1 MRSSQCNAEWRSGNA
16 ELLFVIYRTLSE
28 NKKVLPIHSVD
39 SNHEQMTEIP
49 EPQSEIRNLR
59 VAAIGVG
66 SLGRHH
72 ARNFAELL
80 RERRIGSV
88 TVCDSNGEVA
98 AKVAADNG
106 LDRSVTDWREL
117 LGSVDAVSIATP
129 TETHCNIA
137 VPFLESG
144 VHVLVEKP
152 IALTLQEADKMIAAA
167 KGSGAKLM
175 VGQLERF
182 NPAMVALRPHV
193 TQPLYFEIHRVSPFP
208 NRSLDVDVVL
218 DVMIHDL
225 DAVQW
230 LVGED
235 VKVTAIHAVGIPV
248 ISDKVDAA
256 NARIEFENGAV
267 ANITA
272 SRIGTEKIR
281 KTRFYQTNAYVVL
294 DYATKFASL
303 TSLNP
308 EASHPLL
315 GISINRLEIND
326 VEPLRAEIKAFLDSI
341 ERDVDPPV
349 TGADGRRALALA
361 AGVLEKIDAHASRVF
376 AKSRD

>member
-1 MRSSQCNAEWRSGNA
+1 MAENR
-16 ELLFVIYRTLSE
+16 
-28 NKKVLPIHSVD
+28 KH
-39 SNHEQMTEIP
+39 
-49 EPQSEIRNLR
+49 R
-59 VAAIGVG
+59 VAAVGVG

-72 ARNFAELL
+72 ARNYAEIAAEGRVELAG
-80 RERRIGSV
+80 I
-88 TVCDSNGEVA
+88 CDANPETA
-98 AKVAADNG
+98 AAIASQYETRAV
-106 LDRSVTDWREL
+106 SDWRKL
-117 LGSVDAVSIATP
+117 IDGVDAVSIATP
-129 TETHCNIA
+129 TDTHADIA
-137 VPFLESG
+137 CTFLDSG

-152 IALTLQEADKMIAAA
+152 IALTLDEADRMIAAS
-167 KGSGAKLM
+167 KRSGAKLM
-175 VGQLERF
+175 VGHLERY

-193 TQPLYFEIHRVSPFP
+193 TTPLYFEIHRVSPYP

-230 LVGED
+230 LVGEH
-235 VKVTAIHAVGIPV
+235 VAVSEIRAVGIPV

-256 NARIEFENGAV
+256 NARIEFENGSV

-308 EASHPLL
+308 NAAHPLL
-315 GISINRLEIND
+315 GISIDRLQIND
-326 VEPLRAEIKAFLDSI
+326 VEPLRSEIEAFLHSI
-341 ERDVDPPV
+341 V
-349 TGADGRRALALA
+349 TGEKPAITGEDGRRALSIAV
-361 AGVLEKIDAHASRVF
+361 GVLGNISSHMHRLSGGQASLLV
-376 AKSRD
+376 

>member
-1 MRSSQCNAEWRSGNA
+1 MAENDK
-16 ELLFVIYRTLSE
+16 I
-28 NKKVLPIHSVD
+28 
-39 SNHEQMTEIP
+39 
-49 EPQSEIRNLR
+49 R

-72 ARNFAELL
+72 ARNYAELAAEGRVEL
-80 RERRIGSV
+80 VGI
-88 TVCDSNGEVA
+88 CDTSAETA
-98 AKVAADNG
+98 AEIATAHG
-106 LDRSVTDWREL
+106 CASFADWRDL
-117 LGSVDAVSIATP
+117 LRKVDAVSIATP
-129 TETHCNIA
+129 TETHCEIA
-137 VPFLESG
+137 CAFLENG

-152 IALTLQEADKMIAAA
+152 IALTLDEADEMIAAA
-167 KGSGAKLM
+167 DRSGAKLM
-175 VGQLERF
+175 VGQLERY

-225 DAVQW
+225 DAIQW

-235 VKVTAIHAVGIPV
+235 MKVSEIRAVGIPV

-281 KTRFYQTNAYVVL
+281 KTRFYQTEAYVVL

-308 EASHPLL
+308 DAAHPLA
-315 GISINRLEIND
+315 GISINRLDIND
-326 VEPLRAEIKAFLDSI
+326 IEPLRAEITAFLDAI
-341 ERDVDPPV
+341 EKNTPPPI
-349 TGADGRRALALA
+349 TGDDGRRALKLA
-361 AGVLEKIDAHASRVF
+361 VGVLERIEAHRNRLNV
-376 AKSRD
+376 

>member
-1 MRSSQCNAEWRSGNA
+1 MSQIS
-16 ELLFVIYRTLSE
+16 
-28 NKKVLPIHSVD
+28 K
-39 SNHEQMTEIP
+39 
-49 EPQSEIRNLR
+49 LR
-59 VAAIGVG
+59 AAAIGVG

-72 ARNFAELL
+72 ARNYAELAVEGRMDL
-80 RERRIGSV
+80 IG
-88 TVCDSNGEVA
+88 VCDIDNETA
-98 AKVAADNG
+98 ASIASDN
-106 LDRSVTDWREL
+106 SCPAFSDWREL
-117 LGSVDAVSIATP
+117 LDKTDVVSIATP
-129 TETHCNIA
+129 TETHAEIA
-137 VPFLESG
+137 CAFLENG

-152 IALTLQEADKMIAAA
+152 IATSLDEADRIIAAA
-167 KGSGAKLM
+167 EKSGAKLM

-182 NPAMVALRPHV
+182 NPAMIALRPHV
-193 TQPLYFEIHRVSPFP
+193 NHPLYFEIHRVSPFP

-230 LVGED
+230 LVGKD
-235 VKVTAIHAVGIPV
+235 VKVEGIHAVGIPV

-281 KTRFYQTNAYVVL
+281 KTRFYQRNAYVVL

-308 EASHPLL
+308 KAAHPLM
-315 GISINRLEIND
+315 GISVNRLEVVDI
-326 VEPLRAEIKAFLDSI
+326 EPLRTEITAFLDAI
-341 ERDVDPPV
+341 ENDETPAV
-349 TGADGRRALALA
+349 TGEDGRRALALA
-361 AGVLEKIDAHASRVF
+361 VGVLERIDTHRNRLNV
-376 AKSRD
+376 

>member
-1 MRSSQCNAEWRSGNA
+1 M
-16 ELLFVIYRTLSE
+16 
-28 NKKVLPIHSVD
+28 
-39 SNHEQMTEIP
+39 
-49 EPQSEIRNLR
+49 PQKEKLR
-59 VAAIGVG
+59 AAAIGVG

-72 ARNFAELL
+72 ARNYAELAA
-80 RERRIGSV
+80 EGRIALVGA
-88 TVCDSNGEVA
+88 CDLDAATAALVA
-98 AKVAADNG
+98 SDNSCAAF
-106 LDRSVTDWREL
+106 TDWRDL
-117 LGSVDAVSIATP
+117 LDKTDVVSIATP
-129 TETHCNIA
+129 TETHAEIA
-137 VPFLESG
+137 CEFLERG
-144 VHVLVEKP
+144 IHVLAEKP
-152 IALTLQEADKMIAAA
+152 IATSLDEADRMIAAA
-167 KGSGAKLM
+167 ANSGAKLM

-193 TQPLYFEIHRVSPFP
+193 NQPLYFEIHRVSPFP

-235 VKVTAIHAVGIPV
+235 VKVEAIHAVGIPV

-303 TSLNP
+303 TTLTPNP
-308 EASHPLL
+308 VHPLA
-315 GISINRLEIND
+315 GISVNRLEVNV
-326 VEPLRAEIKAFLDSI
+326 VEPLRAEITSFLDSI
-341 ERDVDPPV
+341 ENDLAVAV
-349 TGADGRRALALA
+349 SGEDGRRALALA
-361 AGVLEKIDAHASRVF
+361 VGVLERIDTHRNRLNV
-376 AKSRD
+376 

>member
-1 MRSSQCNAEWRSGNA
+1 M
-16 ELLFVIYRTLSE
+16 
-28 NKKVLPIHSVD
+28 
-39 SNHEQMTEIP
+39 P
-49 EPQSEIRNLR
+49 ETKLR
-59 VAAIGVG
+59 AAAIGVG

-72 ARNFAELL
+72 ARNYAELA
-80 RERRIGSV
+80 REGRIEYVGA
-88 TVCDSNGEVA
+88 CDSNAETA
-98 AKVAADNG
+98 AAIGSEHGAA
-106 LDRSVTDWREL
+106 SFTDWREL
-117 LGSVDAVSIATP
+117 LDKVDVVSIATP
-129 TETHCNIA
+129 TETHCEIA
-137 VPFLESG
+137 CAFLENG
-144 VHVLVEKP
+144 VHTLVEKP
-152 IALTLQEADKMIAAA
+152 IALTLDEADRMIAAA
-167 KGSGAKLM
+167 ASSGAKLM

-193 TQPLYFEIHRVSPFP
+193 TNPLYFEIHRVSPFP

-225 DAVQW
+225 DAIQW

-235 VKVTAIHAVGIPV
+235 VKVSEIRAVGIPV

-308 EASHPLL
+308 DASHPLL

-326 VEPLRAEIKAFLDSI
+326 IEPLRAEITAFLDAI
-341 ERDVDPPV
+341 EKGSDVPV
-349 TGADGRRALALA
+349 TGEDGRRALALA
-361 AGVLEKIDAHASRVF
+361 VGVLEKIEAHVGRLNV
-376 AKSRD
+376 

>member
-1 MRSSQCNAEWRSGNA
+1 M
-16 ELLFVIYRTLSE
+16 
-28 NKKVLPIHSVD
+28 
-39 SNHEQMTEIP
+39 EQIRN
-49 EPQSEIRNLR
+49 PQSAIRNLKM
-59 VAAIGVG
+59 AAIGVG

-72 ARNFAELL
+72 ARNYAELA
-80 RERRIGSV
+80 RKGRIEFVG
-88 TVCDSNGEVA
+88 VCDTDQETASAVA
-98 AKVAADNG
+98 KDNEAV
-106 LDRSVTDWREL
+106 SFNDWREL
-117 LGSVDAVSIATP
+117 LGKVDAVSIATP
-129 TETHCNIA
+129 TETHCEIA
-137 VPFLESG
+137 CAFLEKG
-144 VHVLVEKP
+144 VSVLVEKP
-152 IALTLQEADKMIAAA
+152 IALTLAEADKMIAFASN
-167 KGSGAKLM
+167 SGAKLM

-193 TQPLYFEIHRVSPFP
+193 TNPLYFEIHRVSPFP

-235 VKVTAIHAVGIPV
+235 VKVSAIHAVGIPV

-308 EASHPLL
+308 EAVNPLL
-315 GISINRLEIND
+315 GISIHRLQIKD
-326 VEPLRAEIKAFLDSI
+326 VEPLRLEIEAFLDS
-341 ERDVDPPV
+341 VSSNKQPPV
-349 TGADGRRALALA
+349 TGEDGRRALALA
-361 AGVLEKIDAHASRVF
+361 VGVLERIEAHRNRLNV
-376 AKSRD
+376 

>member
-1 MRSSQCNAEWRSGNA
+1 MAE
-16 ELLFVIYRTLSE
+16 
-28 NKKVLPIHSVD
+28 
-39 SNHEQMTEIP
+39 TEK
-49 EPQSEIRNLR
+49 LR
-59 VAAIGVG
+59 AAAIGAG

-72 ARNFAELL
+72 ARNYAELA
-80 RERRIGSV
+80 REGRVAFVG
-88 TVCDSNGEVA
+88 VCDSNPESA
-98 AKVAADNG
+98 TQIASDNG
-106 LDRSVTDWREL
+106 SASFTDWRDL
-117 LGSVDAVSIATP
+117 LGKVDMVSIATP
-129 TETHCNIA
+129 TETHCDIA
-137 VPFLESG
+137 CAFLEKG

-152 IALTLQEADKMIAAA
+152 IALTLDEADRMLSAA
-167 KGSGAKLM
+167 KTAGAKLM
-175 VGQLERF
+175 VGQLERY

-193 TQPLYFEIHRVSPFP
+193 TKPLYFEIHRVSPFP

-235 VKVTAIHAVGIPV
+235 VKVSGIHAVGIPV

-281 KTRFYQTNAYVVL
+281 KTRFYQTNSYVVL
-294 DYATKFASL
+294 DYATKFASV

-308 EASHPLL
+308 EAAHPLL
-315 GISINRLEIND
+315 GISINRLEIID
-326 VEPLRAEIKAFLDSI
+326 VEPLRAEITAFLDAI
-341 ERDVDPPV
+341 ENDQATPV
-349 TGADGRRALALA
+349 SGEDGRRALALA
-361 AGVLEKIDAHASRVF
+361 AGVLERIDAHRSRLNV
-376 AKSRD
+376 

>member
-1 MRSSQCNAEWRSGNA
+1 MQQIRD
-16 ELLFVIYRTLSE
+16 
-28 NKKVLPIHSVD
+28 PHSAT
-39 SNHEQMTEIP
+39 QILKM
-49 EPQSEIRNLR
+49 
-59 VAAIGVG
+59 AAIGTG

-72 ARNFAELL
+72 ARNYAELA
-80 RERRIGSV
+80 REGRIEFVGA
-88 TVCDSNGEVA
+88 CDVHEETAVQAG
-98 AKVAADNG
+98 KDNE
-106 LDRSVTDWREL
+106 SEFFTDWREL
-117 LGSVDAVSIATP
+117 LDKVDAVSIATP
-129 TETHCNIA
+129 TETHCEIA
-137 VPFLESG
+137 CAFLEKG

-152 IALTLQEADKMIAAA
+152 MASTLAEADKMIAAA
-167 KGSGAKLM
+167 ETSGAKLM

-182 NPAMVALRPHV
+182 NPAMVALRPFV
-193 TQPLYFEIHRVSPFP
+193 TNPLYFEIHRVSPFP

-235 VKVTAIHAVGIPV
+235 VKVSAIHAVGIPV

-281 KTRFYQTNAYVVL
+281 KTRFYQTNSYVVL
-294 DYATKFASL
+294 DYGTKFASV
-303 TSLNP
+303 TSLDPN
-308 EASHPLL
+308 AAVPLL

-326 VEPLRAEIKAFLDSI
+326 VEPLRAEITAFIDSI
-341 ERDVDPPV
+341 SEDQPPPV
-349 TGADGRRALALA
+349 TGEDGRRALAMA
-361 AGVLEKIDAHASRVF
+361 VGVLEKIEAHRSRLNV
-376 AKSRD
+376 

>member
-1 MRSSQCNAEWRSGNA
+1 MAE
-16 ELLFVIYRTLSE
+16 
-28 NKKVLPIHSVD
+28 
-39 SNHEQMTEIP
+39 
-49 EPQSEIRNLR
+49 SEILKA
-59 VAAIGVG
+59 AAIGVG

-72 ARNFAELL
+72 ARNYADLA
-80 RERRIGSV
+80 REGRVEFVGA
-88 TVCDSNGEVA
+88 CDSDPETA
-98 AKVAADNG
+98 AQIASDNG
-106 LDRSVTDWREL
+106 SPSFTDWREL
-117 LGSVDAVSIATP
+117 LDKVDVVSVATP
-129 TETHCNIA
+129 TETHCEIA
-137 VPFLESG
+137 CAFLERG

-152 IALTLQEADKMIAAA
+152 IALTLDEADKMIVAAER
-167 KGSGAKLM
+167 SGAKLM

-193 TQPLYFEIHRVSPFP
+193 TNPLYFEIHRVSPFP

-225 DAVQW
+225 DAIQW

-235 VKVTAIHAVGIPV
+235 VKVSEIRAVGIPV

-281 KTRFYQTNAYVVL
+281 KTRFYQTNSYVVL
-294 DYATKFASL
+294 DYATKFASV

-308 EASHPLL
+308 EAAHPLL
-315 GISINRLEIND
+315 GISINRLEIKD
-326 VEPLRAEIKAFLDSI
+326 VEPLRAEITAFLDSI
-341 ERDVDPPV
+341 ESDSIPPV
-349 TGADGRRALALA
+349 TGDDGRRALALA
-361 AGVLEKIDAHASRVF
+361 VGVLEKIDAHVSKLGV
-376 AKSRD
+376 

>member
-1 MRSSQCNAEWRSGNA
+1 LGDPFNKMRQI
-16 ELLFVIYRTLSE
+16 L
-28 NKKVLPIHSVD
+28 KPK
-39 SNHEQMTEIP
+39 
-49 EPQSEIRNLR
+49 
-59 VAAIGVG
+59 VAAIGTG

-72 ARNFAELL
+72 ARNCSELAAEG
-80 RERRIGSV
+80 RVDFVGA
-88 TVCDSNGEVA
+88 CDVNEETAKQNANGA
-98 AKVAADNG
+98 AFF
-106 LDRSVTDWREL
+106 TDWRDLIER
-117 LGSVDAVSIATP
+117 VDAVSIATP
-129 TETHCNIA
+129 TETHAEIA
-137 VPFLESG
+137 CAFLENG

-152 IALTLQEADKMIAAA
+152 IAATPDEADAMITAA
-167 KGSGAKLM
+167 KTGGAKLM

-235 VKVTAIHAVGIPV
+235 VAVSEIRAVGIPV

-281 KTRFYQTNAYVVL
+281 KTRFYQTKSYVVL
-294 DYATKFASL
+294 DYATKFASV

-308 EASHPLL
+308 AASNPLA
-315 GISINRLEIND
+315 GISIKRLEIND
-326 VEPLRAEIKAFLDSI
+326 IEPLRAEITAFMDAI
-341 ERDVDPPV
+341 RDDTPPPV
-349 TGADGRRALALA
+349 TGEDGRRALKLA
-361 AGVLEKIDAHASRVF
+361 VGVLEKIEAHRG
-376 AKSRD
+376 RLIL

>member
-1 MRSSQCNAEWRSGNA
+1 MP
-16 ELLFVIYRTLSE
+16 E
-28 NKKVLPIHSVD
+28 NGK
-39 SNHEQMTEIP
+39 
-49 EPQSEIRNLR
+49 LR

-72 ARNFAELL
+72 ARNYAELASEGRVDL
-80 RERRIGSV
+80 AGI
-88 TVCDSNGEVA
+88 CDNNTETMA
-98 AKVAADNG
+98 EIAG
-106 LDRSVTDWREL
+106 LHGYASFADWREL
-117 LGSVDAVSIATP
+117 FGKVDVVSIATP
-129 TETHCNIA
+129 TETHCEIA
-137 VPFLESG
+137 CAFLENG

-152 IALTLQEADKMIAAA
+152 IALTLGEADKMIAAA
-167 KGSGAKLM
+167 DKSGAKLM
-175 VGQLERF
+175 VGQLERY

-193 TQPLYFEIHRVSPFP
+193 TTPLYFEIHRVSPFP

-230 LVGED
+230 LVGAN
-235 VKVTAIHAVGIPV
+235 VKVSEIRAVGIPV

-256 NARIEFENGAV
+256 NARIEFTNGAV

-281 KTRFYQTNAYVVL
+281 KTRFFQTNAYVVL

-308 EASHPLL
+308 DAAHPLA
-315 GISINRLEIND
+315 GISINRLDVND
-326 VEPLRAEIKAFLDSI
+326 IEPLRAEITAFLDCV
-341 ERDVDPPV
+341 EKNTPPPI
-349 TGADGRRALALA
+349 TGDDGRRALELA
-361 AGVLEKIDAHASRVF
+361 VGVLEKIDAHRNRLNV
-376 AKSRD
+376 

>member
-1 MRSSQCNAEWRSGNA
+1 MQHRSDPPSG
-16 ELLFVIYRTLSE
+16 
-28 NKKVLPIHSVD
+28 
-39 SNHEQMTEIP
+39 
-49 EPQSEIRNLR
+49 IRR
-59 VAAIGVG
+59 VRAAAIGVG

-72 ARNFAELL
+72 ARNYAELAGEG
-80 RERRIGSV
+80 RVDFVGI
-88 TVCDSNGEVA
+88 CDTNAETASRVA
-98 AKVAADNG
+98 AENG
-106 LDRSVTDWREL
+106 GASFADWRDL
-117 LGSVDAVSIATP
+117 IGNVDVVSIATP
-129 TETHCNIA
+129 TETHCEIA
-137 VPFLESG
+137 CAFLEIG

-152 IALTLQEADKMIAAA
+152 IALTLAEADRMIDAAG
-167 KGSGAKLM
+167 KSGARLM

-193 TQPLYFEIHRVSPFP
+193 TKPLYFEIHRVSPFP

-230 LVGED
+230 LVGAD
-235 VKVTAIHAVGIPV
+235 VNVAAIHAVGIPV

-308 EASHPLL
+308 NASHPLL
-315 GISINRLEIND
+315 GISIDRLEIED
-326 VEPLRAEIKAFLDSI
+326 VEPLRAEITAFLDAI
-341 ERDVDPPV
+341 ARDQEPPV

-361 AGVLEKIDAHASRVF
+361 VGVLEKIDAHTTRVF
-376 AKSRD
+376 AKPS

>member
-1 MRSSQCNAEWRSGNA
+1 MLE
-16 ELLFVIYRTLSE
+16 
-28 NKKVLPIHSVD
+28 
-39 SNHEQMTEIP
+39 TEK
-49 EPQSEIRNLR
+49 LR

-72 ARNFAELL
+72 ARNYAELD
-80 RERRIGSV
+80 REGVIDLVG
-88 TVCDSNGEVA
+88 VCDLNEATVAEVA
-98 AKVAADNG
+98 GENGAAFF
-106 LDRSVTDWREL
+106 TKWKEL
-117 LGSVDAVSIATP
+117 IGKVDAVSIATP
-129 TETHCNIA
+129 TETHCEIA
-137 VPFLESG
+137 CAFLEAR

-152 IALTLQEADKMIAAA
+152 IALTVSEADKMIETATR
-167 KGSGAKLM
+167 SGARLM

-182 NPAMVALRPHV
+182 NPAMVALRPYV
-193 TQPLYFEIHRVSPFP
+193 TNPLYFEIHRVSPFP

-235 VKVTAIHAVGIPV
+235 IGVTGIHAVGIPV

-272 SRIGTEKIR
+272 SRVGTEKIR
-281 KTRFYQTNAYVVL
+281 KTRFYQTNSYVVL
-294 DYATKFASL
+294 DYASKFASV

-308 EASHPLL
+308 DAAVPLL
-315 GISINRLEIND
+315 GISINRLEITD
-326 VEPLRAEIKAFLDSI
+326 IEPLRAEIMAFLDSI
-341 ERDVDPPV
+341 RQGTQPPV
-349 TGADGRRALALA
+349 TGEDGRRALALA
-361 AGVLEKIDAHASRVF
+361 VGVLEQINAHRNRLGV
-376 AKSRD
+376 

>member
-1 MRSSQCNAEWRSGNA
+1 M
-16 ELLFVIYRTLSE
+16 SE
-28 NKKVLPIHSVD
+28 KRK
-39 SNHEQMTEIP
+39 
-49 EPQSEIRNLR
+49 LR
-59 VAAIGVG
+59 AAAVGVG

-72 ARNFAELL
+72 ARNYSELAREGRVEFVGVCDTNAETAT
-80 RERRIGSV
+80 RIGSEHGSASFV
-88 TVCDSNGEVA
+88 DWHDLLD
-98 AKVAADNG
+98 KVD
-106 LDRSVTDWREL
+106 V
-117 LGSVDAVSIATP
+117 VSIATP
-129 TETHCNIA
+129 TETHCEIA
-137 VPFLESG
+137 CAFLGKG

-152 IALTLQEADKMIAAA
+152 IAISLDEADKMIAAA
-167 KGSGAKLM
+167 DASGAKLM

-193 TQPLYFEIHRVSPFP
+193 TGPLYFEIHRVSPFP

-235 VKVTAIHAVGIPV
+235 VQVSEIRAVGIPV

-281 KTRFYQTNAYVVL
+281 KTRFYQRNAYVVL

-303 TSLNP
+303 TSLNA
-308 EASHPLL
+308 EAAHPLL

-326 VEPLRAEIKAFLDSI
+326 VEPLRAEITAFLDAI
-341 ERDVDPPV
+341 ESDSQPPV
-349 TGADGRRALALA
+349 TGEDGRRALALA
-361 AGVLEKIDAHASRVF
+361 VGVLERIDEHVRKIGV
-376 AKSRD
+376 